1 MAVVTHWLLA
11 EGVPASVLLCP
22 PALERT
28 AYPWTA
34 HLLLQ
39 VTLPNSIV
47 SSAVTRISLK
57 RIFYNAMDEE
67 VNAVCACWPARNFG
81 NQYKDT
87 VPNNNIIIILIKS
100 FYIVRRLSTT
110 PNIPLW
116 RNCKYVGSGQIQ
128 EWLQ

>member
-1 MAVVTHWLLA
+1 MAVVTHRLLA

-22 PALERT
+22 PAPERT

-47 SSAVTRISLK
+47 SSAVTRISLT
-57 RIFYNAMDEE
+57 RICYNAMDEE

-81 NQYKDT
+81 NQYEDM
-87 VPNNNIIIILIKS
+87 VPNLIIILLLFS
-100 FYIVRRLSTT
+100 LSHF
-110 PNIPLW
+110 I
-116 RNCKYVGSGQIQ
+116 
-128 EWLQ
+128 